1 MGNLN
6 GYTEHHYQEPPR
18 AKRLTTPVAILLA
31 VLGSVLLICG
41 IGSCTA
47 LLAETP
53 APQPT
58 VTITQTVKPGAG
70 PSSPAASPS
79 PPTSPSPSS
88 PAVDPPPGDGD
99 GARPAVATK
108 APVEILGTDLVHV
121 GEDVPPGTYRVVE
134 RVTADPWCY
143 WAKYGD
149 SEGDDIISNDI
160 VKAGRPQV
168 TLKKGQWFKSAGCPD
183 WRKK

>member
-1 MGNLN
+1 MGKMN
-6 GYTEHHYQEPPR
+6 GYETFGPGHDFGQQKPSR
-18 AKRLTTPVAILLA
+18 RLTTPMAILIA

-58 VTITQTVKPGAG
+58 VTITQTVKP
-70 PSSPAASPS
+70 SSAPASPTS
-79 PPTSPSPSS
+79 SRTATTAPPKSDEP
-88 PAVDPPPGDGD
+88 DPETEQVKSVP
-99 GARPAVATK
+99 
-108 APVEILGTDLVHV
+108 EILGTDLVLV
-121 GEDVPPGTYRVVE
+121 GEDVPAGTYRVVE

-143 WAKYGD
+143 WAKYSD
-149 SEGDDIISNDI
+149 SEGSDIISNDI

-168 TLKKGQWFKSAGCPD
+168 TLKKGQWFKSAGCPI
-183 WRKK
+183 WRKR